1 MKGRKS
7 SNSRNSQH
15 SKWEQYHDR
24 SISRRDDKEP
34 CRECGSFVMRGDL
47 YRGYCA
53 WCSAD
58 HPYNHKRRR
67 DDPPSDDRH
76 EISNRMN
83 RQNTSGGHYYDK
95 DRRRRS
101 YSRDYERGDYH
112 HDKPTRSDR
121 HYSNDNRPSRSDSNS
136 FTRSRS
142 LSSPR
147 SSRSRRESRKPL
159 YPPPFQDSE
168 ADYIFHPSSGYF
180 FEEISGYYYDPKSK
194 IYYSTDQKKYYTYTQ
209 DRQRF
214 QEMDDADGMKQMP
227 MTVNSVPQTDAGLDV
242 VAQALKADRKP
253 LPTGTQKIS
262 ICIKQQPT
270 KGSKKMKR
278 NDVPTTH
285 QTHVVDT
292 KQSKSVK
299 ERESDMEK
307 WAQRVKEQQEPSSEN
322 LMDAQKRKETI
333 HHLLEQNTIIRT
345 KSGKAV
351 CLICRRKFLTDEDLQ
366 KHQELSKLH
375 MFHVSKLKS
384 GTTAYV
390 DRAHQRRSMYKSD
403 EEVLPIVDS
412 TFDIEAPSLEHAR
425 KVDVTESV
433 VNPETILDSS
443 NIGNQMLQKLGWKG
457 GALGRSGNR
466 GDEEKNE
473 PSIMHEWNRIEKL
486 AFSKK

>member
-7 SNSRNSQH
+7 SNARNSPH
-15 SKWEQYHDR
+15 SKCEQYHDG
-24 SISRRDDKEP
+24 SISHRDDKEP
-34 CRECGSFVMRGDL
+34 CRECGSYRMRGDL
-47 YRGYCA
+47 YRGCCA
-53 WCSAD
+53 RCSAD

-67 DDPPSDDRH
+67 DNPPSDDHH
-76 EISNRMN
+76 ENSNRMN
-83 RQNTSGGHYYDK
+83 RQKDSSRYDYEK

-112 HDKPTRSDR
+112 HDKYTRSDR
-121 HYSNDNRPSRSDSNS
+121 HWNDNRSNRSDSKS

-194 IYYSTDQKKYYTYTQ
+194 LYYSTDQKKYYSYIQ
-209 DRQRF
+209 DRQHF
-214 QEMDDADGMKQMP
+214 QELDDADGMKQMP
-227 MTVNSVPQTDAGLDV
+227 MTVNSVPQPDSGLDV
-242 VAQALKADRKP
+242 VAQALKGDRKP

-262 ICIKQQPT
+262 ICIKQQKPT

-278 NDVPTTH
+278 SDVPTIH
-285 QTHVVDT
+285 QTNVVDT

-299 ERESDMEK
+299 EREAVMEK
-307 WAQRVKEQQEPSSEN
+307 WTQRVKEQQEPSSEN
-322 LMDAQKRKETI
+322 VMDTQRKETI

-351 CLICRRKFLTDEDLQ
+351 CLICRRKFLTDEKLQ
-366 KHQELSKLH
+366 IHQELSKLH

-384 GTTAYV
+384 GTTSYV

-412 TFDIEAPSLEHAR
+412 TFDIEAPSLDHAR
-425 KVDVTESV
+425 KVDVTESA

-457 GALGRSGNR
+457 GSLGRSGNR
-466 GDEEKNE
+466 GDEEKSE
-473 PSIMHEWNRIEKL
+473 PSIMNEWNRIEKI
-486 AFSKK
+486 ASSKK